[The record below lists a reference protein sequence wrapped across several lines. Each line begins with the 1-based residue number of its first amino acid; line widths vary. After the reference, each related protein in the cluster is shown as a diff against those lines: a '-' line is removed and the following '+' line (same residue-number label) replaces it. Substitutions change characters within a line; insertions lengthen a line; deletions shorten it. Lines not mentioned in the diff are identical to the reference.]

1 MDKYRQGSVRSER
14 HGGGCPY
21 LAECWSWRFISI
33 FRSTIG
39 QIVNRG
45 RVGSE
50 YGRGGGVGVKEAV
63 TSGSVGIF
71 YTLRFI
77 SISLS
82 FATIP
87 DVTWD
92 DVGALSGVR
101 KELEMKILA
110 PIRHP
115 GFFSL
120 FVSSVLTLFFLK
132 RKVQSVWTRAVFRS
146 IDVWTSRMRKNSSR

>member
-1 MDKYRQGSVRSER
+1 M
-14 HGGGCPY
+14 
-21 LAECWSWRFISI
+21 
-33 FRSTIG
+33 
-39 QIVNRG
+39 
-45 RVGSE
+45 
-50 YGRGGGVGVKEAV
+50 

-115 GFFSL
+115 GFFLSFCL
-120 FVSSVLTLFFLK
+120 
-132 RKVQSVWTRAVFRS
+132 FRS
-146 IDVWTSRMRKNSSR
+146 HSVFLEKKSSKRMD